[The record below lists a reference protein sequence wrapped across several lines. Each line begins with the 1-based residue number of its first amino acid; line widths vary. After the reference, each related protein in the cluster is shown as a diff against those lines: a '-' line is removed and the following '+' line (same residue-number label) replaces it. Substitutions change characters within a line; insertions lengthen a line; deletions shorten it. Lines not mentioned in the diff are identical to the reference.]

1 MPVISVIVPTFRRV
15 PELARCL
22 AALGRQARP
31 ADQIVVVCRDTDTDS
46 HAAVAASGKAI
57 DLALVGTGGQVAAMN
72 TGLDAARGEIVAII
86 DDDTIP
92 SPDWL
97 ERIERH
103 YANDARLGG
112 LGGRDVVHHGERVVP
127 ASEAKVGII
136 ELHGR
141 IIGNHHIGLGAAREV
156 HVLKGA
162 NLSFRVAALAGA
174 RFDSRLL
181 GAGAQVCNEVG
192 ICAAVRRNG
201 WRVVYDPAIVV
212 DHFPAVRHDEDARNT
227 FSPVAQHNATHNETL
242 AVLDASSLAPAAL
255 SGVGFR
261 SGYAG
266 IAGPAAGAATGR
278 AGRPK
283 RRGARACQPVRPMGG
298 CEDLVAH
305 ERRQEMMSRRAAV
318 HMRYADRS
326 RRMRRGAPRAM
337 VLSAAEAKRF
347 AGAQVLAMM
356 DVVGSMI
363 A

>member
-22 AALGRQARP
+22 AALGRQGRP

-201 WRVVYDPAIVV
+201 WRVVYDPAVVV

-242 AVLDASSLAPAAL
+242 AVLDALPAWRRPLFLAWAFALGTRASPGLLQAPRLAAQGAPNVAARVRASL
-255 SGVGFR
+255 SGR
-261 SGYAG
+261 CAG
-266 IAGPAAGAATGR
+266 VKTWWRTSAG
-278 AGRPK
+278 K
-283 RRGARACQPVRPMGG
+283 
-298 CEDLVAH
+298 
-305 ERRQEMMSRRAAV
+305 
-318 HMRYADRS
+318 
-326 RRMRRGAPRAM
+326 
-337 VLSAAEAKRF
+337 K
-347 AGAQVLAMM
+347 
-356 DVVGSMI
+356 
-363 A
+363 